1 MVFAIESKE
10 SGSWQERDVHHRL
23 RRAAGSDFR
32 ESDEEAIYGQAG
44 RIKGARKG
52 CLGAIDHLGV
62 TSDHR
67 GAVTPQADVAGRQER
82 KWEPAGAVGTEACF
96 STGFP
101 LCPVV
106 G

>member
-67 GAVTPQADVAGRQER
+67 GAVTP
-82 KWEPAGAVGTEACF
+82 
-96 STGFP
+96 
-101 LCPVV
+101 
-106 G
+106 